1 MSEDTQYNTTTES
14 EAPSLGLQD
23 IQNAL
28 KIIDFAADQG
38 AFKGWTTVQQV
49 MSVRN
54 KIADF
59 VAYAEANAE
68 TPTETVAA
76 PVDGAEA
83 VAV

>member
-1 MSEDTQYNTTTES
+1 MSETNQNTVES

-68 TPTETVAA
+68 TPADQSVTA

>member
-1 MSEDTQYNTTTES
+1 MSEINENTVES

-59 VAYAEANAE
+59 VAYAEANADA
-68 TPTETVAA
+68 PAATEDSVT
-76 PVDGAEA
+76 VDGAEA

>member
-1 MSEDTQYNTTTES
+1 MSEDTQYNSTTES

-68 TPTETVAA
+68 PTETADA

>member
-1 MSEDTQYNTTTES
+1 MSEINENTVES

-59 VAYAEANAE
+59 VAYAEANAD
-68 TPTETVAA
+68 TPAAEETVA
-76 PVDGAEA
+76 VDGAEA
-83 VAV
+83 AVAG